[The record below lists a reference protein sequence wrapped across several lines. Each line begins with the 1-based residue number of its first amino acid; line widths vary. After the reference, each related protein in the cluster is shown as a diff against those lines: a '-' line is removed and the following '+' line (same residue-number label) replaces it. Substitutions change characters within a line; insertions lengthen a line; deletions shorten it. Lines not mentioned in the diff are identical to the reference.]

1 MRTANERGSGE
12 PMISRSNTTFWFILC
27 VILILGAVV
36 RVYGLTH
43 QSLWL
48 DEAVSVK
55 IAENGFRKIISDAKI
70 DNSPPFYYFM
80 LHLWIRIFG
89 PGELSIRTFVCLFGI
104 LLIPTIYYVGASL
117 FSRKMGLISAFIAA
131 VAQFH
136 VRYSQEVRMYS
147 MLALLGLLSMYFLYR
162 AVTSDTRAS
171 WVGYTLCTAL
181 TIYTHNYGIFIAASG
196 VVFFIVY
203 TITHHTK
210 WRNFLI
216 AQCIIAIMYLP
227 WLPTL
232 VMRQYGSVSRIG
244 WIPHMQ
250 LYHIY
255 ATFKV
260 YSGLTFSMVN
270 PIMNHLIKGAGLA
283 VFACCFLAGMLPM
296 VKHGKGFVAYI
307 QHNTE
312 LMLLFCYLFVTLA
325 IPMLVSI
332 KKPIYL
338 PHRYSIAAWPAF
350 ALILGLGVSKIRNL
364 YGLLIVLLLIL
375 YVSSISLYWHHFVW
389 VKSHDREIASFIES
403 KASEDDLIV
412 FVPWQI
418 DIPISYYLRMPLKRL
433 GYPYRSVNEPLK
445 DTLQEEFPRRPDT
458 IADLARS
465 KLGGTPGKV
474 FLIHD
479 ESKTWVAAIQDV
491 KQSFDDSFTKIESKR
506 YLHMYGYSEVTIYD

>member
-1 MRTANERGSGE
+1 
-12 PMISRSNTTFWFILC
+12 MISRSNTTFWFILC

-48 DEAVSVK
+48 DEANSVR
-55 IAENGFRKIISDAKI
+55 IAEKGFRKIISELKNDT
-70 DNSPPFYYFM
+70 SPPLHYFM

-117 FSRKMGLISAFIAA
+117 FSRRMGLISAFIAS

-181 TIYTHNYGIFIAASG
+181 TIYTHNYGIFIATSG
-196 VVFFIVY
+196 VMFFVVY
-203 TITHHTK
+203 AITHHTK
-210 WRNFLI
+210 WRKFLI

-227 WLPTL
+227 WLPIL
-232 VMRQYGSVSRIG
+232 VMSQYGSEAIVG
-244 WIPHMQ
+244 WIPRMR

-255 ATFKV
+255 KTFKI
-260 YSGLTFSMVN
+260 YSGLSFSVVN
-270 PIMNHLIKGAGLA
+270 PIINHLIIGAGLA
-283 VFACCFLAGMLPM
+283 VFTCCFLAGMFPIG
-296 VKHGKGFVAYI
+296 KHGKRFVTYI

-312 LMLLFCYLFVTLA
+312 LMLLLCYLFVTLA
-325 IPMLVSI
+325 IPMLISI

-338 PHRYSIAAWPAF
+338 HYRYSIAAWPPF

-364 YGLLIVLLLIL
+364 YGLLIVLLFIL

-389 VKSHDREIASFIES
+389 IKSHDRAIAGFIES

-412 FVPWQI
+412 FVPCYI
-418 DIPISYYLRMPLKRL
+418 GIPIDYYLRMPLKRL
-433 GYPYRSVNEPLK
+433 GYPCRSEKEPLK
-445 DTLQEEFPRRPDT
+445 DTLQEEFPRRPNT
-458 IADLARS
+458 IVDLARS

-474 FLIHD
+474 FLVHQ
-479 ESKTWVAAIQDV
+479 ESATWVANMQIV
-491 KQSFDDSFTKIESKR
+491 KQSFDESFTKIESKK
-506 YLHMYGYSEVTIYD
+506 YGNIKVTIYD